1 MTNKFSTILCC
12 VFSALLANVS
22 LSCDSVTVS
31 SLPSLPSL
39 PWLTMFNEPDQ
50 MPAVITVTR
59 ASSHST
65 KWRTSKIFLRNIKDF
80 WCLLLYKLSSFSGLN
95 FVINSLVIVVE
106 DIWYFHSLSSVR
118 DVWRLTVWSDCLD
131 KCINFPIPDT
141 PRFVSSHFPDFPIP
155 VISVTFYHL

>member
-31 SLPSLPSL
+31 SLPSLP
-39 PWLTMFNEPDQ
+39 WLTMFNEPDQ

-65 KWRTSKIFLRNIKDF
+65 KRQTSKIFLRNIKDF

-106 DIWYFHSLSSVR
+106 DIWYFHSSLSEMSDGWVFGLI
-118 DVWRLTVWSDCLD
+118 VLT
-131 KCINFPIPDT
+131 N
-141 PRFVSSHFPDFPIP
+141 VSIFQYQTRQDSCPHIFQIFQ
-155 VISVTFYHL
+155 FQ